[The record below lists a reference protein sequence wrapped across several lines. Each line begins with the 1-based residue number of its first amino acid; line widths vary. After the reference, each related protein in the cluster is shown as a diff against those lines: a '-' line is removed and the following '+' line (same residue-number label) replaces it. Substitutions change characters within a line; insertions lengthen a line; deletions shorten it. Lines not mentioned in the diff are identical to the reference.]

1 MPTPYLQIENL
12 TKSFGDKVLF
22 EGLSFG
28 IAEGQRIALIA
39 RNGIGKSTLLDI
51 IAGHEACSRLSTA
64 VCKHLVEADAGT
76 ITFRNDLRVGY
87 LSQQTDYNPTLTIEE
102 TMKKYLSDDIDNDA
116 SEHWETFPPSGGI
129 RGGLEFLTRLGITNL
144 QQPMGQLSGGQRKRV
159 ALALVLASQP
169 DLLILDEPTNHLD
182 LEMVEW
188 LEQYLRKPNI
198 TLLLVT
204 HDRYFLDR
212 VCTDIIE
219 IDNQQLYTYHG
230 NYAYYLEKRAERLET
245 QQAEIDK
252 ARNLYRTEL
261 EWMRRMPQ
269 ARGHKAQYRVD
280 AFAGL
285 EAKAKQQI
293 TNDTIRLEVKSTYIG
308 SKIFEA
314 KNVCKAFAPNTSEHG
329 QVSPLH
335 GGTEGGLVILD
346 NFSYVFSRY
355 EKVGIIGNNGTG
367 KTTFLKLLLGIEQP
381 DSGCF
386 DIGQTVRF
394 GYYRQEGAFTTS
406 RDANRTQSVG
416 RLPQRPSSRDS
427 IYGVSSEQQ
436 CSRDSIYDVSSEH
449 GQSSFV
455 EGRKVIDL
463 VRDKAEFI
471 DLGDGKRLSASQF
484 LQHFLFSPSQQ
495 YDYVEKLSGGEKQ
508 RLHLCMVLM
517 QNPNF
522 LILDEPTNDLDIPTL
537 AILEE
542 YLRAFKGCLIVVSH
556 DRYFMDKVVDHLF
569 VFKGAGEIQD
579 FPGNYT
585 QWRNEEGAKTKAVEG
600 AKATN
605 EPKRTA
611 SSERRMTQ
619 VRKLTFKEK
628 QELAQLEQ
636 DMPQLEAEKAALET
650 QLSGGLSNP
659 DEIAQAS
666 RRYEE
671 VTNLLDEKEMRWLE
685 LSDIT
690 NNP

>member
-28 IAEGQRIALIA
+28 VAEGQRIVLIA

-51 IAGHEACSRLSTA
+51 ITGKQDHDS
-64 VCKHLVEADAGT
+64 GT
-76 ITFRNDLRVGY
+76 ITFRNDLKVGY
-87 LSQQTDYNPTLTIEE
+87 LSQQTNYNPILTIEE
-102 TMKKYLSDDIDNDA
+102 MCRDEA
-116 SEHWETFPPSGGI
+116 VP
-129 RGGLEFLTRLGITNL
+129 RLEAEKVLTKLGITNL
-144 QQPMGQLSGGQRKRV
+144 AQPMGQLSGGQRKRV

-219 IDNQQLYTYHG
+219 IDNQQIYTYHG

-293 TNDTIRLEVKSTYIG
+293 QDNSIRLEVKSTYIG

-314 KNVCKAFAPNTSEHG
+314 KNVCKKFSPLQLPPQGESSEHG
-329 QVSPLH
+329 L
-335 GGTEGGLVILD
+335 TILK
-346 NFSYVFSRY
+346 NFSYIFSRY
-355 EKVGIIGNNGTG
+355 EKLGIIGNNGTG
-367 KTTFLKLLLGIEQP
+367 KTTFLKLLLGEVQP

-394 GYYRQEGAFTTS
+394 GYYRQESAPLLS
-406 RDANRTQSVG
+406 S
-416 RLPQRPSSRDS
+416 PQGGS
-427 IYGVSSEQQ
+427 
-436 CSRDSIYDVSSEH
+436 
-449 GQSSFV
+449 
-455 EGRKVIDL
+455 RKVIDL
-463 VRDKAEFI
+463 VREKAEYI

-569 VFKGAGEIQD
+569 VFKGQGEIQD

-585 QWRNEEGAKTKAVEG
+585 QWRNEEGAKVKTLERSKA
-600 AKATN
+600 AN

-611 SSERRMTQ
+611 NSERRTTQ

-628 QELAQLEQ
+628 QELAQLEK
-636 DMPQLEAEKAALET
+636 DMPLLEQEKAELET
-650 QLSGGLSNP
+650 KLSGGLSNP
-659 DEIAQAS
+659 DEIAAAS

-685 LSDIT
+685 LSEI
-690 NNP
+690 